1 VTTMREVPAA
11 EDRSRVA
18 KTWNFW
24 QQNERLRRLAGCVL
38 AALTLALMM
47 GPSGTLT
54 SPTHGFTGSWFTPKV
69 LVFLAG
75 GVVLWALM
83 EGRGAVASFTA
94 RASASAQSIRRF
106 DRAQTRYALYAV
118 VLVLAI
124 ILPRGLSN
132 FWQEVLV
139 DQIGVYV
146 LLAIGLNVVVGFAGL
161 LDLGYI
167 AFYAIGAYSCAFW
180 TGALPLKPPL
190 HLNPFVTIVCAV
202 LLAMIAGVILGA
214 PTLRL
219 RGDYLAIVT
228 LGFGEIITIFA
239 NNLTS
244 ITGGAQGSNPV
255 PHFSVNLL
263 GIHYK
268 WRLANLPYYYLLL
281 AFVVIILVMF
291 RSLENS
297 KVGRAWT
304 AIREDEVAAE
314 ASGINTYKYKL
325 MAFAIGA
332 STSGFAGVLFASKI
346 QTVTPASFVLQQS
359 ILVLVFVIFGGMGSL
374 PGALIGAAVLQW
386 APNFLRNHFQ
396 KQDLFLFLGALLVI
410 MMIYR
415 PQGVVPSRR
424 RSRELGLAEAGVG
437 TADAMSAPIA
447 GEIQ

>member
-1 VTTMREVPAA
+1 MTATREIPTSGESSAPAKA
-11 EDRSRVA
+11 WAKWRDNQRV
-18 KTWNFW
+18 
-24 QQNERLRRLAGCVL
+24 RRLVGTEL

-47 GPSGTLT
+47 GPSGNLT

-69 LVFLAG
+69 LIFLAG

-83 EGRGAVASFTA
+83 ESWGALSSAREQVSVA
-94 RASASAQSIRRF
+94 ASRLRPT
-106 DRAQTRYALYAV
+106 DPRVRYALYV
-118 VLVLAI
+118 VLLLLAI
-124 ILPRGLSN
+124 VLPRGLSN

-139 DQIGVYV
+139 DQIGIYV

-167 AFYAIGAYSCAFW
+167 AFYAIGAYSCAYW
-180 TGALPLKPPL
+180 TGVLPVKPP
-190 HLNPFVTIVCAV
+190 HHFNPFVTIIFAV
-202 LLAMIAGVILGA
+202 IAAMAAGVILGA

-228 LGFGEIITIFA
+228 LGFGEIITLYA

-244 ITGGAQGSNPV
+244 VTGGAQGSNPV

-263 GIHYK
+263 GLHYK
-268 WRLANLPYYYLLL
+268 WRLQNMPYYYLLL
-281 AFVVIILVMF
+281 AFVVVILVMF

-346 QTVTPASFVLQQS
+346 QTVTPLSFVLQQS

-374 PGALIGAAVLQW
+374 PGALVGAAVLQW

-396 KQDLFLFLGALLVI
+396 KQDLFLFLGALLVV

-415 PQGVVPSRR
+415 PQGIVPSRR

-437 TADAMSAPIA
+437 TADAMSAPVA